1 MKAKP
6 LHSLIKYSSLSVR
19 SLFNVTSFSILEAVV
34 RQSIHL
40 SSQKVNKKLPMK
52 GVQHQLKLMKT
63 IMCKDNHFYT

>member
-19 SLFNVTSFSILEAVV
+19 SLFVTSFSILEAVV